1 MEYSYRCSRCG
12 RRTPSFDYEDHL
24 KDYAVD
30 WKISENETLCDKC
43 KNGDNKEY
51 LQKIYKLEIILTLM
65 VVAMFIAFI
74 YCLKLI

>member
-24 KDYAVD
+24 KDYAID

-43 KNGDNKEY
+43 ANGENDKY
-51 LQKIYKLEIILTLM
+51 LKKMQIYETIWMT
-65 VVAMFIAFI
+65 IAFI
-74 YCLKLI
+74 IIVVLWICNI